1 MAEIDVARWCRGET
15 STQGRHQKSQDGSQ
29 MPTRIVN
36 DNNFPSLLK
45 SGIVFVDWWA
55 PWCGPCRIFGPIF
68 ERAADDNPEV
78 VFAKVN
84 AEEHPDLA
92 VSFGIRAI
100 PTLMI
105 FRDGIMVFSQAGA
118 VGEETLQ
125 VLADRVKDLDMEQV
139 RAKLAAHAKM
149 QN

>member
-1 MAEIDVARWCRGET
+1 
-15 STQGRHQKSQDGSQ
+15 
-29 MPTRIVN
+29 MPTQTVN
-36 DNNFPSLLK
+36 DENIAALLK

-55 PWCGPCRIFGPIF
+55 PWCGPCRVFEPIF
-68 ERAADDNPEV
+68 ERVAEQNPEV

-100 PTLMI
+100 PTLMV
-105 FRDGIMVFSQAGA
+105 FRDGILVFSQVGA
-118 VGEETLQ
+118 LPEEALQ
-125 VLADRVKDLDMEQV
+125 VLAGRVKDLDMDRV
-139 RAKLAAHAKM
+139 RAEVAAHAKM

>member
-1 MAEIDVARWCRGET
+1 
-15 STQGRHQKSQDGSQ
+15 
-29 MPTRIVN
+29 MPTQTPN
-36 DNNFPSLLK
+36 GDNFASLLK
-45 SGIVFVDWWA
+45 NGIVFVDWWA

-68 ERAADDNPEV
+68 DRVADQNPEV

-105 FRDGIMVFSQAGA
+105 FRDGILVFSQSGA
-118 VGEETLQ
+118 MPEKALQ

-139 RAKLAAHAKM
+139 RTKLATHAKM
-149 QN
+149 QD

>member
-1 MAEIDVARWCRGET
+1 
-15 STQGRHQKSQDGSQ
+15 
-29 MPTRIVN
+29 MPTQTLN
-36 DNNFPSLLK
+36 DENLAALLK

-55 PWCGPCRIFGPIF
+55 PWCGPCRVFEPIF
-68 ERAADDNPEV
+68 ERVAERNPEA

-100 PTLMI
+100 PTLMV
-105 FRDGIMVFSQAGA
+105 FRDGILVFSQAGA
-118 VGEETLQ
+118 LPEETLQ
-125 VLADRVKDLDMEQV
+125 TLAARVKDLDMDRV
-139 RAKLAAHAKM
+139 RAEVAARAKM

>member
-1 MAEIDVARWCRGET
+1 
-15 STQGRHQKSQDGSQ
+15 

-45 SGIVFVDWWA
+45 SGIVFVDWWT

-68 ERAADDNPEV
+68 EKAADDNPEV
-78 VFAKVN
+78 LFAKVN
-84 AEEHPDLA
+84 AEEHSDLA

-139 RAKLAAHAKM
+139 RTKLAAHAKM

>member
-1 MAEIDVARWCRGET
+1 
-15 STQGRHQKSQDGSQ
+15 
-29 MPTRIVN
+29 MPTQTVN
-36 DNNFPSLLK
+36 DENIAALLK

-55 PWCGPCRIFGPIF
+55 PWCGPCRVFEPIF
-68 ERAADDNPEV
+68 EKVAGQNPEV

-100 PTLMI
+100 PTLMV
-105 FRDGIMVFSQAGA
+105 FRDGILVFSQVGAIPEEALQALAG
-118 VGEETLQ
+118 
-125 VLADRVKDLDMEQV
+125 RVKDLDMERVREQV
-139 RAKLAAHAKM
+139 AARAKM

>member
-1 MAEIDVARWCRGET
+1 
-15 STQGRHQKSQDGSQ
+15 
-29 MPTRIVN
+29 MPMHDVN
-36 DNNFPSLLK
+36 DEDFSVLLK

-68 ERAADDNPEV
+68 ERVADRNPGV

-92 VSFGIRAI
+92 ASFGIRAI

-105 FRDGIMVFSQAGA
+105 FRDGILVFSQVGAMPEEALQMLAG
-118 VGEETLQ
+118 
-125 VLADRVKDLDMEQV
+125 RVKDLDMDQV
-139 RAKLAAHAKM
+139 RAKLAARAKM